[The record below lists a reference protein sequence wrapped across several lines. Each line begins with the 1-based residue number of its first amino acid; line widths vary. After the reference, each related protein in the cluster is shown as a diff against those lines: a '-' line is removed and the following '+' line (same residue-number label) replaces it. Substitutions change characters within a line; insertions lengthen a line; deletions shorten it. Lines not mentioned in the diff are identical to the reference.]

1 MAAQSEATAAKRVT
15 HTPGPWTID
24 DESKL
29 GGQVY
34 IWSSPASIASAS
46 IALVYPNR
54 QREANARL
62 IAKAPEQE
70 AIIAEL
76 VGALKLIVYRYECRA
91 DGDVIGPEE
100 IEEAN
105 AAIAKA
111 TK

>member
-1 MAAQSEATAAKRVT
+1 MTQHTA
-15 HTPGPWTID
+15 GPWRAEKHVTGNYQILAPNQNGD
-24 DESKL
+24 GLSEL
-29 GGQVY
+29 
-34 IWSSPASIASAS
+34 IAFD
-46 IALVYPNR
+46 IEGEP
-54 QREANARL
+54 NARL

-70 AIIAEL
+70 AVIAEL